1 MKLPGLA
8 YRLKPDVVAAVI
20 LAAMIIA
27 IWAPRAVGPLDVR
40 WDGGVYYVLGTAIAE
55 GKGYRLLNEPGDI
68 EATQYPPLLPLI
80 VACHQW
86 LLGSSDFVV
95 VGRSMRLSYFL
106 IFTAYVFVA
115 YAVLRRHLSLPWA
128 LLAAGVVLLHPQTTF
143 LSDLCFA
150 ELPFALVST
159 LFVLLAGRQTGPVR
173 SAAAGTCAVAA
184 YLLRT
189 MGVAL
194 LAAWVLDALFAR
206 RFRTAAI
213 RAVVALVPIMGWNA
227 YIVHV
232 ERSPDYVRPAYAYQ
246 RADYLFYNVNYARNL
261 SLRDPFKPE
270 RGRASV
276 LEIAQRSLVNLAHM
290 PRSLGEALT
299 ATARS
304 WERIKDIPVVGRV
317 VPWRVVLY
325 LPIVIGLVAL
335 VGVASLLTLE
345 TRLIGLYIVLTAAAI
360 CLTPWP
366 WREQWARY
374 WAPLTPFLALALARG
389 SMTLATWSERLPEPV
404 RRISHGGLIALV
416 ISVLVVE
423 AVVMTRMYMLYHSPA
438 TLRDGGGHVVA
449 QRLFFYD
456 PPHQAL
462 RAGLDWLGG
471 RARPGDV
478 VAASMP
484 QWVYLLTGLKAVMPP
499 FETDPVRAQA
509 LLDSVPVR
517 YVVVDGARPPITR
530 DYALPLLESSPERW
544 RLVHSDPSEGLEIYE
559 RRP

>member
-1 MKLPGLA
+1 M
-8 YRLKPDVVAAVI
+8 AVRT
-20 LAAMIIA
+20 M
-27 IWAPRAVGPLDVR
+27 
-40 WDGGVYYVLGTAIAE
+40 
-55 GKGYRLLNEPGDI
+55 N
-68 EATQYPPLLPLI
+68 
-80 VACHQW
+80 
-86 LLGSSDFVV
+86 
-95 VGRSMRLSYFL
+95 
-106 IFTAYVFVA
+106 
-115 YAVLRRHLSLPWA
+115 
-128 LLAAGVVLLHPQTTF
+128 
-143 LSDLCFA
+143 
-150 ELPFALVST
+150 
-159 LFVLLAGRQTGPVR
+159 PVHV
-173 SAAAGTCAVAA
+173 AGTCAVAA
-184 YLLRT
+184 YLSRT
-189 MGVAL
+189 MGIAL
-194 LAAWVLDALFAR
+194 LAAWVLDALLGR

-213 RAVVALVPIMGWNA
+213 RAVVALVPILGWHA
-227 YIVHV
+227 YVVHV

-276 LEIAQRSLVNLAHM
+276 LELAQRSLVNLAHM

-317 VPWRVVLY
+317 IPWRVVLY

-374 WAPLTPFLALALARG
+374 WAPVTPFLALALARG
-389 SMTLATWSERLPEPV
+389 SMTLATWSERLPKPV
-404 RRISHGGLIALV
+404 RRISHGGRIALV

-462 RAGLDWLGG
+462 RAGLDWLGS
-471 RARPGDV
+471 RARPDDV

-499 FETDPVRAQA
+499 FERDPIRAQA

-517 YVVVDGARPPITR
+517 FVVVDGARPPITR

-544 RLVHSDPSEGLEIYE
+544 QLVHSDPSEGLEIYQ